1 MGGQPD
7 PSNTL
12 PKKVV
17 VLGGGLAGLAA
28 ARSVLDFGYHVTLV
42 EKRPFLGGR
51 AYSFYDPQA
60 GAEVDNGQHVFL
72 GCCTYYRDFLRALGA
87 EDQAFLQETL
97 RTDVFLNGRKGVL
110 SSTPLLG
117 ALHLMPSFIR
127 YPHLGMK
134 DKLLATYCLIRAK
147 LTDRAKDAGEL
158 DRETFYDWLK
168 RRHQGERAI
177 ANLWNLIILPALND
191 DVRHVSAG
199 MALMVLQQGLLS
211 KPNDSTIGMAR
222 VGLTS
227 LTGGPG
233 RRFIEERGGTLVLG
247 KAVRSL
253 VMTDGRVSGAEL
265 SDGRVVQGDFY
276 VSALPYDEIAHV
288 LPRAAADDPF
298 FTRIS
303 GLTSSPIVGVH
314 IWYDRTV
321 MDQEFV
327 AFLESPVQWVFNRTR
342 IQASDSTNGQYVCVS
357 VSGAWDFID
366 RPKEELREMFAAE
379 MARLF
384 PGAADAKI
392 KRFLVVKQPQA
403 TFRSIPG
410 ASAHRPSQVTPI
422 PNLFLAGDFTDT
434 GWPSTMEGAVRSGV
448 FAAQALASGR

>member
-7 PSNTL
+7 SSDTA

-17 VLGGGLAGLAA
+17 VLGGGLAGLAT
-28 ARSVLDFGYHVTLV
+28 ARSVLDLGYDVTLV

-60 GAEVDNGQHVFL
+60 EGEVDNGQHVFL

-87 EDQAFLQETL
+87 EDQAFIQKTF
-97 RTDVFLNGRKGVL
+97 RADVFLNGKKGVL
-110 SSTPLLG
+110 SSTPMLG
-117 ALHLMPSFIR
+117 PLHLMPSFIR
-127 YPHLGMK
+127 YPHLGLK
-134 DKLLATYCLIRAK
+134 DKLLVAYCFIRAK
-147 LTDRAKDAGEL
+147 LTDRVKNAQAL

-168 RRHQGERAI
+168 RHRQSERAI
-177 ANLWNLIILPALND
+177 VNLWNLIILPALND
-191 DVRHVSAG
+191 DVRQVSAD

-211 KPNDSTIGMAR
+211 KPSDAAMGMAR

-227 LTGGPG
+227 LAGEPG
-233 RRFIEERGGTLVLG
+233 RRFIEERGGTLALG
-247 KAVRSL
+247 KAVRTL
-253 VMTDGRVSGAEL
+253 AMTDGLVSGAEL
-265 SDGRVVQGDFY
+265 SDGQVVKGDYY
-276 VSALPYDEIAHV
+276 VSALPYDEIARV
-288 LPRAAADDPF
+288 LPNGAADDPF

-303 GLTSSPIVGVH
+303 ELSSSPIIGVH

-342 IQASDSTNGQYVCVS
+342 IQGSDSGNGQYVCIS
-357 VSGAWDFID
+357 VSGAWDFVD
-366 RPKEELREMFAAE
+366 RPKEELRELFATE

-384 PGAADAKI
+384 PAAADAKI
-392 KRFLVVKQPQA
+392 ERFLVVKQPEA
-403 TFRSIPG
+403 TFRPVPG
-410 ASAHRPSQVTPI
+410 ASALRPPQVTPI
-422 PNLFLAGDFTDT
+422 PNLFLAGDFTET

-448 FAAQALASGR
+448 FAAQALASRK